1 MVPIV
6 WSSTKKILHDY
17 LVQNV
22 TKPRQQKV
30 DSFDKVYYSYLVHKN
45 VLFIWTFLTIKS
57 CFIVFCCQKN
67 ISIEVVARNHFGLKR
82 FSRGRPSPKRE
93 RIIFFL
99 YENCG

>member
-17 LVQNV
+17 LVQIYV

-45 VLFIWTFLTIKS
+45 VLG
-57 CFIVFCCQKN
+57 KN
-67 ISIEVVARNHFGLKR
+67 LFGHF
-82 FSRGRPSPKRE
+82 
-93 RIIFFL
+93 
-99 YENCG
+99 

>member
-17 LVQNV
+17 LVQIYV

-45 VLFIWTFLTIKS
+45 VLGKIYLDLFNHKIMFYCFLLSEEYIYRSCCKKS
-57 CFIVFCCQKN
+57 FC
-67 ISIEVVARNHFGLKR
+67 SRDFLVVDPHPNVK
-82 FSRGRPSPKRE
+82 E
-93 RIIFFL
+93 
-99 YENCG
+99 

>member
-17 LVQNV
+17 LVQIYV

-30 DSFDKVYYSYLVHKN
+30 DSFDKVYYSYLVYKN
-45 VLFIWTFLTIKS
+45 VTLLTIKS

-67 ISIEVVARNHFGLKR
+67 ISIEVVARNHFAQEI
-82 FSRGRPSPKRE
+82 FSW
-93 RIIFFL
+93 
-99 YENCG
+99 

>member
-17 LVQNV
+17 LVQIYV

-45 VLFIWTFLTIKS
+45 VLGTNL
-57 CFIVFCCQKN
+57 
-67 ISIEVVARNHFGLKR
+67 FGH
-82 FSRGRPSPKRE
+82 S
-93 RIIFFL
+93 
-99 YENCG
+99 

>member
-45 VLFIWTFLTIKS
+45 VLGTNLFG
-57 CFIVFCCQKN
+57 
-67 ISIEVVARNHFGLKR
+67 HF
-82 FSRGRPSPKRE
+82 
-93 RIIFFL
+93 
-99 YENCG
+99 